1 LLQTDDSQDLRSL
14 IVETFGFAGLD
25 GAVRSSK
32 LQGEEQMIR
41 AATIGWSDLEA
52 TFEKNGESRKMA
64 TNDQI
69 RRMSR
74 PPLTP
79 LALKLTGA
87 IDQQEYDRL
96 MAEQREREA
105 RARTSATAKNKG

>member
-1 LLQTDDSQDLRSL
+1 LTKLFVL
-14 IVETFGFAGLD
+14 
-25 GAVRSSK
+25 SK
-32 LQGEEQMIR
+32 LQGEEQMVR
-41 AATIGWSDLEA
+41 AAMISWSDLEA

-69 RRMSR
+69 RRMPR

-87 IDQQEYDRL
+87 INEQEYDRL

-105 RARTSATAKNKG
+105 RARASAATQNRR